1 MEDQIDKRLRLLLEN
16 ERLTSSQF
24 ANIIGYRPSSI
35 SHILSGRNKPG
46 FDFIQEILKKFDN
59 INPEW
64 LLLGRGEIY
73 KTTDKVIDNNKE
85 SAFRESI
92 TTSKVESEPDS
103 TYVTDV
109 KVKSDGKVIVK
120 VLIFYSDKT
129 FTEYIPSEELRAK
142 GLEL

>member
-24 ANIIGYRPSSI
+24 AKIVGYMPSSI

-46 FDFIQEILKKFDN
+46 FDFIQEILKKFDT

-73 KTTDKVIDNNKE
+73 KTTDKVSDNNKE

-103 TYVTDV
+103 PYVTDV

-120 VLIFYSDKT
+120 VLIFYFDKT
-129 FTEYIPSEELRAK
+129 FTEYIPSEK
-142 GLEL
+142 

>member
-24 ANIIGYRPSSI
+24 AKIVGYMPSSI

-46 FDFIQEILKKFDN
+46 FDFIKEILKKFDN

-64 LLLGRGEIY
+64 LILGRGEIY
-73 KTTDKVIDNNKE
+73 KTTEKVIDNSKD
-85 SAFRESI
+85 SAIRESI

-103 TYVTDV
+103 HYVTDV

-129 FTEYIPSEELRAK
+129 FTEYIPSEK
-142 GLEL
+142 

>member
-24 ANIIGYRPSSI
+24 AKIVGYRPSSI
-35 SHILSGRNKPG
+35 SHILYGRNKPG
-46 FDFIQEILKKFDN
+46 FDFIQEILKKFDT

-64 LLLGRGEIY
+64 LILGRGEMFR
-73 KTTDKVIDNNKE
+73 TSDKVIDSNKD

-92 TTSKVESEPDS
+92 TKSKVESEPDS
-103 TYVTDV
+103 PYITDV

-120 VLIFYSDKT
+120 VLVFYSDQT
-129 FTEYIPSEELRAK
+129 FTEYIPSEMK
-142 GLEL
+142 K

>member
-24 ANIIGYRPSSI
+24 AKIVGYRPSSI

-46 FDFIQEILKKFDN
+46 FDFIQEILKKFEN

-73 KTTDKVIDNNKE
+73 RTADTVLDNNKE
-85 SAFRESI
+85 SAIRESI
-92 TTSKVESEPDS
+92 KTKKVESEPDS
-103 TYVTDV
+103 PYITDV
-109 KVKSDGKVIVK
+109 KVKSEGKVIVK
-120 VLIFYSDKT
+120 VLVFYSDQT
-129 FTEYIPSEELRAK
+129 FTEYTPSEK
-142 GLEL
+142 

>member
-24 ANIIGYRPSSI
+24 AKIVGYRPSSI

-64 LLLGRGEIY
+64 LILGRGEMY
-73 KTTDKVIDNNKE
+73 RTTDKSVYDDKE
-85 SAFRESI
+85 PSVREGI
-92 TTSKVESEPDS
+92 KASKVESEPDPLP
-103 TYVTDV
+103 YVSGV
-109 KVKSDGKVIVK
+109 KIKTDGKVIVK
-120 VLIFYSDKT
+120 VLVFYSDQT
-129 FTEYIPSEELRAK
+129 FTEYNPSEELRAK
-142 GLEL
+142 S

>member
-24 ANIIGYRPSSI
+24 AKIVGYRPSSI

-64 LLLGRGEIY
+64 LILGRGEMFR
-73 KTTDKVIDNNKE
+73 TTDKVVDVDKE
-85 SAFRESI
+85 PSVRESI
-92 TTSKVESEPDS
+92 KTSKVESEPDPLP
-103 TYVTDV
+103 YVS
-109 KVKSDGKVIVK
+109 KVTIKTDGKVIVK
-120 VLIFYSDKT
+120 VLVFYSDQT
-129 FTEYIPSEELRAK
+129 FTEYNPSEK
-142 GLEL
+142 

>member
-24 ANIIGYRPSSI
+24 AKIVGYRPSSI

-46 FDFIQEILKKFDN
+46 FDFIQEILKKFNN

-64 LLLGRGEIY
+64 LILGRGEMY
-73 KTTDKVIDNNKE
+73 RTADKVIENEKE
-85 SAFRESI
+85 TAVRESI
-92 TTSKVESEPDS
+92 NTRKVESEPDS
-103 TYVTDV
+103 PYITDV

-120 VLIFYSDKT
+120 VLVFYSDHT
-129 FTEYIPSEELRAK
+129 FTEYTQSEMK
-142 GLEL
+142 K